1 MQTNAAPLW
10 AAAFIQPP
18 ASVDGGGK
26 STTGPLASVRGGAC
40 GGGEGRGGE
49 LGLAGPPGSGSLT
62 TARLLP
68 PGRMGSERQ
77 VAQCGGAAVITA
89 RHEKTDGDLEKR
101 EEKQ

>member
-1 MQTNAAPLW
+1 M
-10 AAAFIQPP
+10 
-18 ASVDGGGK
+18 
-26 STTGPLASVRGGAC
+26 
-40 GGGEGRGGE
+40 
-49 LGLAGPPGSGSLT
+49 T